1 MFKLLSITA
10 VVAMSVLSTANAAQW
25 YIMTPSGKCSSGV
38 EVGATMDFPLA
49 KSKLS
54 VASPEGA
61 RHLFQVLGDYRGTK
75 PLDAAYPDGAVVVK
89 GRFPG
94 GIKDVNILYVRD
106 LEKCQMLAAK

>member
-1 MFKLLSITA
+1 
-10 VVAMSVLSTANAAQW
+10 
-25 YIMTPSGKCSSGV
+25 MTPSGKCSSGV
-38 EVGATMDFPLA
+38 EVDATMDFPLA

-61 RHLFQVLGDYRGTK
+61 RHLFQVLGDYRGTE

-94 GIKDVNILYVRD
+94 GIKDIDILYVRD